1 MKYVRTLASLIV
13 KALLTP
19 YKSIDLWEIF
29 VHVTTGTECVHGSNA
44 IKSFMQIL
52 TLHVWLYWWLSFPS
66 AKLINSCMHKKEL
79 VKKVVHCDSALQ
91 ALVVQKMDSAVHQAP
106 VVQ

>member
-1 MKYVRTLASLIV
+1 
-13 KALLTP
+13 
-19 YKSIDLWEIF
+19 
-29 VHVTTGTECVHGSNA
+29 
-44 IKSFMQIL
+44 
-52 TLHVWLYWWLSFPS
+52 
-66 AKLINSCMHKKEL
+66 MHKKEL